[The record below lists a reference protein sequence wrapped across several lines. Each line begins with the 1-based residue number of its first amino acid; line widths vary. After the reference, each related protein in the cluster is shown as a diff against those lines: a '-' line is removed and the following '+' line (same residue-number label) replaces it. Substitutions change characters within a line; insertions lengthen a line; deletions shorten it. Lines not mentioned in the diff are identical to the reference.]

1 MEIGEVKGS
10 QPQVLPPP
18 RLDKNF
24 TATSLKTSDIHG
36 CAIGTKRL
44 GSFHTR

>member
-1 MEIGEVKGS
+1 
-10 QPQVLPPP
+10 
-18 RLDKNF
+18 LDKNF

-44 GSFHTR
+44 GSFHTRQRKEYKNTNQISDIQGA